1 MMPDFAAQRANMVQ
15 SQLSTNDVADPR
27 IRLAVAAV
35 PREQFVPDAKRA
47 MAYCDLPVEVAP
59 GRYLLD
65 PRSFAKLLV
74 LAGPRAT
81 DRVLDVGCATGYSAA
96 VLGLLAK
103 SVVALEQDAGLVRAA
118 SDGLAAVGA
127 ENATIVQNA
136 LVEGAKA
143 QAPYDVIVVEGGIEE
158 APQTLLSQLGEGG
171 RLVAVLQQ
179 GGQGRAHLFVREKG
193 RIGSRPDFDAS
204 VPVLVGFRKSVGFVF

>member
-1 MMPDFAAQRANMVQ
+1 MPDYAAQRANMVDV
-15 SQLSTNDVADPR
+15 QLSTNDVADPR
-27 IRLAVAAV
+27 IRLAIATVA
-35 PREQFVPDAKRA
+35 REPFVPAAKHA

-74 LAGPRAT
+74 LTGVSPA
-81 DRVLDVGCATGYSAA
+81 DRVLDVGCAPGYSTA
-96 VLGLLAK
+96 VLALLAK
-103 SVVALEQDAGLVRAA
+103 SVVAVEQDADLVRVA
-118 SDGLAAVGA
+118 SDRLSAVGA
-127 ENATIVQNA
+127 ANATVVQNA

-143 QAPYDVIVVEGGIEE
+143 GSPYDVIVVEGGIEE

-179 GGQGRAHLFVREKG
+179 GAHGRAHLFVRENG

>member
-1 MMPDFAAQRANMVQ
+1 MPDYAAQRANMVDV
-15 SQLSTNDVADPR
+15 QLSTNDVANPR
-27 IRLAVAAV
+27 IRLAIATVA
-35 PREQFVPDAKRA
+35 REPFVPAAKRA

-74 LAGPRAT
+74 LTAVSPT
-81 DRVLDVGCATGYSAA
+81 DRVLDVGCATGYSTA
-96 VLGLLAK
+96 VLALLAK
-103 SVVALEQDAGLVRAA
+103 SVVAVEQDADLVRVA
-118 SDGLAAVGA
+118 SDRLSAVGA
-127 ENATIVQNA
+127 ANATVVQNA

-143 QAPYDVIVVEGGIEE
+143 GSPYDVIVVEGGIEE
-158 APQTLLSQLGEGG
+158 VPQTLLSQLGEGG

-179 GGQGRAHLFVREKG
+179 GAHGRAHLFVRENG

-204 VPVLVGFRKSVGFVF
+204 VPVLVGFRKTVGFVF